1 VALAACGNDKGT
13 VHPVGAGSPSGSEV
27 AGTAARSINALGADL
42 ARQLAPPGD
51 ANVAFSPSSVAT
63 ALAMV
68 YPGARGKTA
77 SQIADVLHTK
87 VDPGAL
93 AQAFGDLKADLAR
106 REGDAVTLATADA
119 MWGQQGTDFLPD
131 FLRFLEQHFGAAL
144 QRVDYMRDAD
154 AARVTIN
161 RWVADHTQG
170 RITDLF
176 PRDAF
181 DDSTRLVLTDAV
193 YLLAKWAVPFVS
205 TETATAPFFA
215 PGRQVQARMMS
226 KIGTLPYADADGTQA
241 LELAYAG
248 DKIAADV
255 VLPKAGELQSF
266 VEHLDAR
273 LPAITARLSPT
284 EIELHLPSFTATSRF
299 ELTAVLRKL
308 GMPLAFTDNADF
320 SGMTAGRPLQIATV
334 AHQAYLRVDEEGT
347 EAAAATG
354 IGLHVTSK
362 RVFTGTVMTVDRP
375 FLFVIRDRTSGTIL
389 FLAQIHDPTAG
400 A

>member
-1 VALAACGNDKGT
+1 
-13 VHPVGAGSPSGSEV
+13 
-27 AGTAARSINALGADL
+27 
-42 ARQLAPPGD
+42 
-51 ANVAFSPSSVAT
+51 
-63 ALAMV
+63 
-68 YPGARGKTA
+68 
-77 SQIADVLHTK
+77 
-87 VDPGAL
+87 
-93 AQAFGDLKADLAR
+93 
-106 REGDAVTLATADA
+106 
-119 MWGQQGTDFLPD
+119 
-131 FLRFLEQHFGAAL
+131 
-144 QRVDYMRDAD
+144 
-154 AARVTIN
+154 
-161 RWVADHTQG
+161 
-170 RITDLF
+170 
-176 PRDAF
+176 
-181 DDSTRLVLTDAV
+181 
-193 YLLAKWAVPFVS
+193 
-205 TETATAPFFA
+205 
-215 PGRQVQARMMS
+215 MMS

-284 EIELHLPSFTATSRF
+284 EIELHLPSFTTTSRF